1 MLLVMQRIVV
11 RYISPLIVSVYMY
24 TCSCPPAVDSFPDGR
39 LSVAALECLQCAAGV
54 QLFLCIG
61 TKWKLFTQLIGMEYS
76 PIRQSPEECGRQ
88 LIEKWLKGK
97 SDEPANWM
105 SLVEIL
111 MMSKETYSLA
121 ITISIFFSTRVDT
134 SDRYTR
140 ILQKCH
146 RQTEEIESKSVYI
159 HVCAQYI
166 IMHAVCC
173 V

>member
-1 MLLVMQRIVV
+1 
-11 RYISPLIVSVYMY
+11 
-24 TCSCPPAVDSFPDGR
+24 
-39 LSVAALECLQCAAGV
+39 
-54 QLFLCIG
+54 
-61 TKWKLFTQLIGMEYS
+61 MEYS

-88 LIEKWLKGK
+88 LIQKWLEGK

-121 ITISIFFSTRVDT
+121 DTISIFLGSQVDT

-159 HVCAQYI
+159 HACAQYI
-166 IMHAVCC
+166 IMHAVCW